1 MRKVGIRLDTI
12 GALVAASMLLAGYA
26 QAEGSQEDASQSKAQ
41 TEVVDESGQSVSI
54 TFSGLPD
61 YIDLSQDPEEANRI
75 PARLLTN
82 PQLADI
88 FVPGLF
94 TPPAAG
100 GPEITAAE
108 REMSQTSD
116 SIVDDAAMTA
126 QQDSAINAAILF
138 REFVDVRIVPSF
150 LTQDIQNT
158 QLNAVGR

>member
-1 MRKVGIRLDTI
+1 
-12 GALVAASMLLAGYA
+12 MLLAGHAPAEGVEEAAAKDEA
-26 QAEGSQEDASQSKAQ
+26 QAEW
-41 TEVVDESGQSVSI
+41 VDESGQSVSI

-100 GPEITAAE
+100 GPEVSAAE
-108 REMSQTSD
+108 RELTQISD
-116 SIVDDAAMTA
+116 PMADDAAMTA

-138 REFVDVRIVPSF
+138 REFVDVRIVPTF

-158 QLNAVGR
+158 QLNSVGR